1 MGIPKESGRQ
11 YAMGINISI
20 VLLLLDHRIHTKV
33 QSRNTAGSAITHTHC

>member
-20 VLLLLDHRIHTKV
+20 VLLLDHRMHTEV
-33 QSRNTAGSAITHTHC
+33 